1 MFTSH
6 SSLFSN
12 VRKPFFKK
20 PFYWS
25 LLLLGLVA
33 CGVEA
38 DQSEYVDEAA
48 IEDQGDLI
56 LSYEETD
63 NSDFEDIRVALEET
77 AFFDDLIADINENL
91 IFTTDINV
99 IFTTC
104 GEANAYYDPE
114 ASEITMC
121 YELISDYITIFE
133 EDIETEEDFQ
143 NEVIDAS
150 SFTFFHELGHA
161 VIDQYELPI
170 TGNEEDAVD
179 NFAAIALLD
188 IYGDDLGVV
197 SGMFQFES
205 YAEEEQEYVEDLAFW
220 DEHSLSSQ
228 RFYNTACLIY
238 GSDPDGFSFIL
249 EEEYLPEERA
259 ERCESEY
266 EQKSDAWWAL
276 LDPYFK

>member
-1 MFTSH
+1 MFTFHKAIFCNIQKSQFKQLLGL
-6 SSLFSN
+6 SLS
-12 VRKPFFKK
+12 
-20 PFYWS
+20 
-25 LLLLGLVA
+25 LLGLVA

-38 DQSEYVDEAA
+38 EQSEYVEQAA
-48 IEDQGDLI
+48 TEDQGDLI

-63 NSDFEDIRVALEET
+63 DSDFEDIRTALEET

-99 IFTTC
+99 IFTAC
-104 GEANAYYDPE
+104 GESNAYYDPE

-205 YAEEEQEYVEDLAFW
+205 DGEEEQADVENLAFW

-238 GSDPDGFSFIL
+238 GSDPDGFDFIL

-266 EQKSDAWWAL
+266 EQKSNAWWAL
-276 LDPYFK
+276 LEPYFK

>member
-1 MFTSH
+1 MG
-6 SSLFSN
+6 
-12 VRKPFFKK
+12 
-20 PFYWS
+20 
-25 LLLLGLVA
+25 LLA
-33 CGVEA
+33 CGVDAE
-38 DQSEYVDEAA
+38 QSEYMEQAA

-63 NSDFEDIRVALEET
+63 DNDFEDIRAALEET
-77 AFFDDLIADINENL
+77 AYFDNLIADINENL
-91 IFTTDINV
+91 IFTTDIDV
-99 IFTTC
+99 VFTTC

-121 YELISDYITIFE
+121 YELIADYVTIFAE
-133 EDIETEEDFQ
+133 NIETEEDFA

-161 VIDQYELPI
+161 VIEQYELPI

-188 IYGDDLGVV
+188 MYGDDYGVV

-205 YAEEEQEYVEDLAFW
+205 DAEEEQEYIEDLPFW
-220 DEHSLSSQ
+220 GEHALSSQ

-238 GSDPDGFSFIL
+238 GSDPDGFNFIL
-249 EEEYLPEERA
+249 EEGHLPEERA
-259 ERCESEY
+259 EQCEEEY

-276 LDPYFK
+276 MEPYFK